1 MSYTVD
7 MNHQLRQI
15 ILALLVIFL
24 LGSMAGHLFITSTD
38 TAHTATESS
47 CPIHNGMFHAD
58 KPQPLASQPTISI
71 EATQVGV
78 CALRFSTEIPH
89 PPTI

>member
-1 MSYTVD
+1 MKD
-7 MNHQLRQI
+7 KFRRI

-24 LGSMAGHLFITSTD
+24 LGSMAGHLIIPTTD
-38 TAHTATESS
+38 TAHTPAESS
-47 CPIHNGMFHAD
+47 CPIHNGMLHAD

-71 EATQVGV
+71 EATQVAV
-78 CALRFSTEIPH
+78 CALRLSTEIPH